1 MKKLGE
7 TSLEALFLFVAQTS
21 LLVNFVQH
29 SKKAPTLLS
38 SDAKRPEN
46 IRFFVH
52 RDAADPF
59 WRNGVD
65 ATLLQAVETPLA
77 PAELYHVLRTQRRLR
92 ASRSHDGAALCDCRG
107 TAPHQQNR
115 TASVQRHVCRSGG
128 IESFSRPIHAAPFFA
143 AAADQIHSPVGRSA
157 RPVANSTLPGSQR
170 SHQLD
175 LRPRLGCADPLRPS
189 ARSPRWLQSQE
200 ERPPLLPPAALL
212 RGLSSGV
219 LARFAAT
226 GRY

>member
-77 PAELYHVLRTQRRLR
+77 PAELYQNLPTQRRLR
-92 ASRSHDGAALCDCRG
+92 ASRVT
-107 TAPHQQNR
+107 TACKSV
-115 TASVQRHVCRSGG
+115 ASTRSEEHTSELSPDQLVCR
-128 IESFSRPIHAAPFFA
+128 
-143 AAADQIHSPVGRSA
+143 
-157 RPVANSTLPGSQR
+157 
-170 SHQLD
+170 
-175 LRPRLGCADPLRPS
+175 
-189 ARSPRWLQSQE
+189 
-200 ERPPLLPPAALL
+200 LLL
-212 RGLSSGV
+212 
-219 LARFAAT
+219 
-226 GRY
+226 